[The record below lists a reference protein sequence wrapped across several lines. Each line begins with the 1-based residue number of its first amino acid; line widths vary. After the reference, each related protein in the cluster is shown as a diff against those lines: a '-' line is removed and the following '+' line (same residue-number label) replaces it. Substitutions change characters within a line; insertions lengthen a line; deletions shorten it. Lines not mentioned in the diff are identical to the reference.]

1 MKTENLQKLQLGVK
15 YLAFFTVA
23 IGLFL
28 LSYSFFSKT
37 AYKGYDRYLVN
48 KISEIQKINDKS
60 KDFTSEDSID
70 KDKAVKKLPSINSDL
85 NAVRNDLT
93 SKAPEESN
101 ENYDNLVKGLESNI
115 LIIQQLE
122 AMVNNPMGKDID
134 KASENLK
141 NYADT
146 TNNYYSLINIK
157 NINFSIGKQ
166 LSLALDNTIKYCR
179 TSNNLLKQAEIKVD
193 QYSSFITKID
203 ELNTLFQ
210 NNKVDY
216 YPEALKARKNQVS
229 YELTISNIDR
239 NITTFETIKKSLE
252 GMVIPNDTLELY
264 RSFNAVIDQY
274 YDYLKN
280 TKYALATESVHNI
293 NGDAKEEF
301 LDTLYVNSKKLY
313 SEVAVKHKGFLKDY
327 EKFKKSKQ

>member
-23 IGLFL
+23 VGLFL

-48 KISEIQKINDKS
+48 TISQIQKINDRC
-60 KDFTSEDSID
+60 KDFTTSDSIE
-70 KDKAVKKLPSINSDL
+70 KEKAIKKLPTINSDL
-85 NAVRNDLT
+85 NAVRNDLIE
-93 SKAPEESN
+93 KKPEENN
-101 ENYDNLVKGLESNI
+101 ENYNNLLKGVENNI

-141 NYADT
+141 IYEDT
-146 TNNYYSLINIK
+146 ANNYYSLLSIK

-166 LSLALDNTIKYCR
+166 LSLTLDNTINFCR

-193 QYSSFITKID
+193 QNSSFVTKID
-203 ELNTLFQ
+203 ELNSLFQ
-210 NNKVDY
+210 KNKIDY
-216 YPEALKARKNQVS
+216 YPEALKARKNQIS
-229 YELTISNIDR
+229 YELIISSIDKTILEIENIKAALD
-239 NITTFETIKKSLE
+239 
-252 GMVIPNDTLELY
+252 GMVVPNGTSELY
-264 RSFNAVIDQY
+264 KVFNTAVDEY

-280 TKYALATESVHNI
+280 TKYAIATESVHNLK
-293 NGDAKEEF
+293 GDAKEEF
-301 LDTLYVNSKKLY
+301 LDTLYVDSKKVF
-313 SEVAVKHKGFLKDY
+313 SEVEVKHKSFLKEY
-327 EKFKKSKQ
+327 EKFKKNK